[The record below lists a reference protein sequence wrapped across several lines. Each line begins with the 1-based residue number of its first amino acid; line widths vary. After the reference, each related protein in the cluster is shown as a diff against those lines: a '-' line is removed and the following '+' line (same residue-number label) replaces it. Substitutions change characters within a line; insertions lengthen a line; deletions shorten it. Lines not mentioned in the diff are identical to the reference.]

1 MNESTPEAILTA
13 ARRLFAQR
21 GFEGA
26 TVRSITAEAG
36 ANLGAVTYHF
46 GSKDALHQ
54 AVLDQA
60 LTPLRVRLAETASG
74 PGAPLDQIEAVL
86 RAMFAHLAEHPDLP
100 RLMLQQLATGDR
112 LPGIVRQT
120 MQANIGLIAG
130 LIRKGQDQGSIRTG
144 DPQHMALSVGGQ
156 PVFLAL
162 LRNALQQAVAL
173 DQDDPATHQQLVD
186 SVVRFVRA
194 GLTAHA
200 ENPS

>member
-1 MNESTPEAILTA
+1 MNESTSEAVLLA

-60 LTPLRVRLAETASG
+60 LTPLRIRLAETASS

-86 RAMFAHLAEHPDLP
+86 RALFAHLGEHPDLP

-130 LIRKGQDQGSIRTG
+130 LIREGQDQGSIRAG
-144 DPQHMALSVGGQ
+144 DAQHLALSVGGQ
-156 PVFLAL
+156 PIFLAL
-162 LRNALQQAVAL
+162 LRNALHQAVAL
-173 DQDDPATHQQLVD
+173 DQDDPATRQHLVD
-186 SVVRFVRA
+186 SVVGFVRA
-194 GLTAHA
+194 GLAA
-200 ENPS
+200 EPETRP